1 MPPLRFGAGSCE
13 DLTALVGLPGCL
25 PGDPEGSSDL
35 GPTGSLSACCVDHET
50 RCELE
55 GLSGVSQPLKV
66 LHRPLRAASSAAQG
80 VDGPRHPPT
89 RVSPGFGAHEGMKTD
104 VADIASAIH
113 GVGRKRCLLIANSAC
128 SQLPREFGN
137 RRRGRAFVALREFGG
152 GMSGNSGLAWPGL
165 VPTERPRTV
174 AAAGVVTTDQEAIR

>member
-13 DLTALVGLPGCL
+13 YLTALVGLPGCL

-50 RCELE
+50 RCEVE

-66 LHRPLRAASSAAQG
+66 LHRPLRPASSAAQG

-89 RVSPGFGAHEGMKTD
+89 RVGPGFGAHEGMKTD
-104 VADIASAIH
+104 VADIPWT
-113 GVGRKRCLLIANSAC
+113 VGGARRKRRLPIAIFAC
-128 SQLPREFGN
+128 YQLAPEFGN
-137 RRRGRAFVALREFGG
+137 RRHGRAFVARREFGG
-152 GMSGNSGLAWPGL
+152 GMSGNSGLAGPEL
-165 VPTERPRTV
+165 VPMERPRAV